1 VKRFVF
7 VLILASLLTG
17 CATSPTPAPTAPPP
31 PPAPTWTPQPTYTP
45 NPTYTP
51 FPTRTPLPTPT
62 FTPAATAAPTPVT
75 YVVQPGDSL
84 NVIAQQYQ
92 VPAEALAAANAIQD
106 TNLITVGQVL
116 VIPLAPSAAV
126 SATVSI
132 TATPKPVVRVP
143 VAPPAPA
150 PQPSGMIYPAPPI
163 IQPLN
168 GVTLKYSVT
177 DKGGAD
183 SITFAWLPVGQL
195 ESGDK
200 PCSWTGQA
208 NGTTAYIVDR
218 YQIEFTPP
226 VISKYGVYPIF
237 HNDHGL
243 NREFNLREFQP
254 EVVYTWRVA
263 VGRWCVI
270 PDKQFDPDD
279 FPHLKQQA
287 FLGLV
292 SPYTEPR
299 TLLYVLP

>member
-1 VKRFVF
+1 M
-7 VLILASLLTG
+7 
-17 CATSPTPAPTAPPP
+17 
-31 PPAPTWTPQPTYTP
+31 
-45 NPTYTP
+45 
-51 FPTRTPLPTPT
+51 
-62 FTPAATAAPTPVT
+62 PAATATPTPVT
-75 YVVQPGDSL
+75 YIVQPGDTINS
-84 NVIAQQYQ
+84 IAKQYQ
-92 VPAEALAAANAIQD
+92 VPAQVLAAANAIQNAD
-106 TNLITVGQVL
+106 LIEVGQAL
-116 VIPLAPSAAV
+116 VIPLASSAAL

-132 TATPKPVVRVP
+132 TATPKPVTRVP
-143 VAPPAPA
+143 VAPAAPPAAPA

-168 GVTLKYSVT
+168 GVTLKYSAT
-177 DKGGAD
+177 DKEGAD

-195 ESGDK
+195 EGGDK

-226 VISKYGVYPIF
+226 VISRYGVYPIF

-263 VGRWCVI
+263 VGRWCVL
-270 PDKQFDPDD
+270 PDNQFDNQDPT
-279 FPHLKQQA
+279 HQA
-287 FLGLV
+287 FLSLV

-299 TLLYVLP
+299 TFMYLLP

>member
-1 VKRFVF
+1 MKRFIF

-31 PPAPTWTPQPTYTP
+31 PPAPTWTPQPTFTP

-62 FTPAATAAPTPVT
+62 FTPAATATPTPVT
-75 YVVQPGDSL
+75 YVVRPGDTINS
-84 NVIAQQYQ
+84 IAKQYQ
-92 VPAEALAAANAIQD
+92 VPAQVLAAANAIQNAD
-106 TNLITVGQVL
+106 LIEVGQAL
-116 VIPLAPSAAV
+116 VIPLASSAAM

-132 TATPKPVVRVP
+132 TVTPKPVVRVP
-143 VAPPAPA
+143 AAPA

-163 IQPLN
+163 LQPLN
-168 GVTLKYSVT
+168 GVTLKYS
-177 DKGGAD
+177 GASGTD
-183 SITFAWLPVGQL
+183 SITFAWLPVGEL
-195 ESGDK
+195 ENGTK
-200 PCSWTGQA
+200 PCGWTGQV

-218 YQIEFTPP
+218 YQIEFNPP
-226 VISKYGVYPIF
+226 VISQYGVYAIF

-243 NREFNLREFQP
+243 NREFNLLEFKP
-254 EVVYTWRVA
+254 KVVYTWRVA

-270 PDKQFDPDD
+270 PDNQFDNQDPR
-279 FPHLKQQA
+279 HQA

-299 TLLYVLP
+299 TFMYLLP